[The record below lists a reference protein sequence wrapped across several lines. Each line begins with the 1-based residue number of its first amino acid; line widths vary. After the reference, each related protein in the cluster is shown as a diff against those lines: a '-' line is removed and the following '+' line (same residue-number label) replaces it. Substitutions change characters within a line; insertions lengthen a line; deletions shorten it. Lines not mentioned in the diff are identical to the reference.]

1 MKKKRFTLPLAL
13 VLAGTIALGAGC
25 GSAGGEQKA
34 PVVTVQDG
42 YVYVDGVKTDIQ
54 VNPAPEQ
61 PEKPEQKTAFELWK
75 EDNPDYTGTEAEWL
89 AWLKQLTEGQEEPK
103 EEMLEY

>member
-54 VNPAPEQ
+54 VNILQLLPTFLALMLLVLV
-61 PEKPEQKTAFELWK
+61 ELI
-75 EDNPDYTGTEAEWL
+75 
-89 AWLKQLTEGQEEPK
+89 
-103 EEMLEY
+103 